1 MGGDKGIFN
10 NEGTMVTYFQ
20 IWANFE
26 KKSYVFQGLEDVNLY
41 RRPDISFDD
50 FIKQTTHNLPA
61 TLAYFKIAWAGL
73 GMSHLLYNRRFFSY
87 SFDNE

>member
-26 KKSYVFQGLEDVNLY
+26 KKSYVFQGLEDVNIY

-50 FIKQTTHNLPA
+50 VI
-61 TLAYFKIAWAGL
+61 
-73 GMSHLLYNRRFFSY
+73 
-87 SFDNE
+87 E